1 MNFSSRSLAVTM
13 AVAATFT
20 AAPQQA
26 KAELPQASQDVLEAI
41 QFLRTACNEN
51 INIKKVIQ
59 MKASNLS
66 RSLKAKCAY
75 VDAASVTANCVVAAK
90 GSYEQMAQSTA
101 NCIYLHGQHVISNT
115 ANTVQAATVFLKN
128 SPAVKT
134 LTKSGEQQWSAAQ
147 KDYNSAKSTVQSTI
161 TAANNTAN
169 SVEKGAT
176 HDANTV
182 THVATHDYNSV
193 KNDLESLF

>member
-1 MNFSSRSLAVTM
+1 
-13 AVAATFT
+13 
-20 AAPQQA
+20 
-26 KAELPQASQDVLEAI
+26 
-41 QFLRTACNEN
+41 
-51 INIKKVIQ
+51 

-90 GSYEQMAQSTA
+90 GSYDQMAQSTA
-101 NCIYLHGQHVISNT
+101 NCVYLHGQHVISNT

-134 LTKSGEQQWSAAQ
+134 LTKSGEQQWAAAQ
-147 KDYNSAKSTVQSTI
+147 KDYNSAKSTVQSAI

-169 SVEKGAT
+169 TAENDAT

-182 THVATHDYNSV
+182 KNVATHDYNNV

>member
-1 MNFSSRSLAVTM
+1 MNFPSRSVAVIM
-13 AVAATFT
+13 AAAATFT

-26 KAELPQASQDVLEAI
+26 KAELPQGSQDLLEAI

-51 INIKKVIQ
+51 INIKKVVQ

-90 GSYEQMAQSTA
+90 GNYKQMAESTA
-101 NCIYLHGQHVISNT
+101 NCIYLHGQHVVSNT
-115 ANTVQAATVFLKN
+115 ANFVQTATVFLKN
-128 SPAVKT
+128 SPQVKT

-147 KDYNSAKSTVQSTI
+147 QDYNSAKSTVQSGI
-161 TAANNTAN
+161 TAVNNTAKTAEN
-169 SVEKGAT
+169 EAT

-182 THVATHDYNSV
+182 KQVATHDYNSV

>member
-1 MNFSSRSLAVTM
+1 MNFPTRSIAVIM
-13 AVAATFT
+13 AAAATFT

-26 KAELPQASQDVLEAI
+26 KAELPQASQEVLEAI
-41 QFLRTACNEN
+41 QFLRAACNEN

-75 VDAASVTANCVVAAK
+75 VDAASVTANCVVAAN
-90 GSYEQMAQSTA
+90 GSYEQMAKSTA

-115 ANTVQAATVFLKN
+115 TNTVQAATVFLQN
-128 SPAVKT
+128 SPAVKV
-134 LTKSGEQQWSAAQ
+134 LTKTGEQQWTEAQ
-147 KDYNSAKSTVQSTI
+147 KDYNSAKSTVQSAI
-161 TAANNTAN
+161 TAANNTAKTAEN
-169 SVEKGAT
+169 EAT

-182 THVATHDYNSV
+182 KHVATHDYNSV
-193 KNDLESLF
+193 KNALESLF